1 MHQKN
6 KTNQQLTKAKKNR
19 WLIHVLPLTLLV
31 LIGFTSYV
39 DLTTSPKIAAQSKNE
54 FISKSANSSK
64 KSANSKQSKRKQAV
78 ADSTPQI
85 PENELLGKLIEYT
98 NAKSP
103 GPTKNY
109 YWQNGTANLSGFEQL
124 KPGEFKFESDTQ
136 DRSATARAILTYQQY
151 KKSKGKRQGEPVDPP
166 NWVKHNPKVAITYSL
181 TGKTYH
187 GYQYNRSHSITDSL
201 LGKDSYSSKYNF
213 TTGTRSQ
220 NVGANQDGGMRFA
233 EEAAEQYWEKH
244 RNTHETISYQTTPI
258 YNENETIPRGSK
270 VDMKSSDDVL
280 NLEVIVINSAEG
292 LDVDYHAS
300 QPIAAPAQVSSEPPV
315 QAVPEQVA
323 PPVQEAPQP
332 VAPPTD
338 YTSSGN
344 WSVAAPGMVFISNS
358 NKYYRQVIN
367 PGNYRYV
374 TQDEAIA
381 TGAVQGHG
389 NGSAKP

>member
-1 MHQKN
+1 MHQK
-6 KTNQQLTKAKKNR
+6 KQNR
-19 WLIHVLPLTLLV
+19 WLISILPLALLA

-39 DLTTSPKIAAQSKNE
+39 DVTSSPKIAAQSKKE
-54 FISKSANSSK
+54 FISKSAKSSK
-64 KSANSKQSKRKQAV
+64 KSANAKQSKHKQAV
-78 ADSTPQI
+78 VGNTTQI

-109 YWQNGTANLSGFEQL
+109 YWENGPANLSDFEQL
-124 KPGEFKFESDTQ
+124 KPGEYKFESDTQ

-187 GYQYNRSHSITDSL
+187 GYQYNRSHSIADSL

-220 NVGANQDGGMRFA
+220 NIGANQDGGMRFA
-233 EEAAEQYWEKH
+233 EEAAEHYWDKH

-270 VDMKSSDDVL
+270 VDMKSSDGVL
-280 NLEVIVINSAEG
+280 NLEIIVINSAEG
-292 LDVDYHAS
+292 LNIDYGTNTPVTSPVPSTTPVPATS
-300 QPIAAPAQVSSEPPV
+300 DAPVSVES
-315 QAVPEQVA
+315 APEHIT

-332 VAPPTD
+332 ATPATD
-338 YTSSGN
+338 YTTSGN
-344 WSVAAPGMVFISNS
+344 WSVAAPGMVFISEK
-358 NKYYRQVIN
+358 NKYYRQVTN

-374 TQDEAIA
+374 TQEEAIA